1 MAVNLLEAFQAHL
14 SSDVLEQISA
24 FIGESFEPTEMGVQA
39 GVPALLA
46 GLTERMSTTLGSER
60 VMSLI
65 NQVGS
70 RLDVAALLATSSPP
84 FEDLATLGS
93 GLLAAIFGG
102 NLAAIVETL
111 AIASGMRTESAL
123 TLLSLLTSIVLGVL
137 GREVADQHLG
147 AAGLAS
153 LLATQR
159 DEINAFV
166 PAQLG
171 AMMTA
176 APSTLLAPESPT
188 PVPAHATLPP
198 RTRHPLAWL
207 VPTAAVAL
215 LAVTGWCYLRPQ
227 GLEERRAAAFSPAPA
242 SPSPSPT
249 EKPASTPPPPATG
262 ATSPASKPSPDAAP
276 AASATSA
283 STSRKPA
290 EASGKVADVKLPGG
304 RNLKTEAGSG
314 SYALNRF
321 LASNGSAADLP
332 KGFTF
337 ERLSFENNSTTLLDR
352 SDHMITELVAIL
364 KAYPSVEVR
373 VEAHTDNHGNKER
386 NKTLSLVR
394 AQAIK
399 AKLVAGGIA
408 ESRITAEGVGP
419 DRPIASNHSSEGRRH
434 NRRVEIVVVRR

>member
-1 MAVNLLEAFQAHL
+1 MAVNLLETFQTYL

-24 FIGESFEPTEMGVQA
+24 FIGESHEPTEMAVQA

-70 RLDVAALLATSSPP
+70 RLDVGALLATASPP
-84 FEDLATLGS
+84 FDDLATLGS

-111 AIASGMRTESAL
+111 AVASGLRTESAL
-123 TLLSLLTSIVLGVL
+123 TLLSMLTSIVLGVL
-137 GREVADQHLG
+137 GREVAEHHLG
-147 AAGLAS
+147 TTGLAS
-153 LLATQR
+153 LLASQR

-166 PAQLG
+166 PSLLG

-176 APSTLLAPESPT
+176 APATLLAPDTSPA
-188 PVPAHATLPP
+188 VPAHAAPPP

-215 LAVTGWCYLRPQ
+215 LAATGWCYMRPQ
-227 GLEERRAAAFSPAPA
+227 GLEERRAAASFS
-242 SPSPSPT
+242 
-249 EKPASTPPPPATG
+249 PPPPPTEPAPSAAT
-262 ATSPASKPSPDAAP
+262 PSPAAP
-276 AASATSA
+276 APSTPVEPSAPAKPDASA
-283 STSRKPA
+283 KPPTPSESEPA
-290 EASGKVADVKLPGG
+290 AGGAKVADVKLPGG
-304 RNLKTEAGSG
+304 RSLKMEPGSG
-314 SYALNRF
+314 SYALNKF
-321 LASNGSAADLP
+321 LATENSAAEVP
-332 KGFTF
+332 KAFTF
-337 ERLSFENNSTTLLDR
+337 ERLSFESNSTTLMDR
-352 SDHMITELVAIL
+352 SEHMIAELVAIL

-394 AQAIK
+394 AQAVK

-408 ESRITAEGVGP
+408 ESRIIADGVGP
-419 DRPIASNHSSEGRRH
+419 DRPIANNNTSEGRRH
-434 NRRVEIVVVRR
+434 NRRVDVVVVRR